1 MSRKRTK
8 RTSRNDATRL
18 NRVRILPIHHDQPDL
33 HKLGRAFIALAL
45 HEAARE
51 KQAQQQTKQ
60 SDSDENQWEA
70 T

>member
-1 MSRKRTK
+1 MSKKRNK
-8 RTSRNDATRL
+8 NSSRHGTTRS

-45 HEAARE
+45 HEAAQE
-51 KQAQQQTKQ
+51 KQAQQQTEQ
-60 SDSDENQWEA
+60 ADNYENQKEA

>member
-1 MSRKRTK
+1 MSRKRS
-8 RTSRNDATRL
+8 SRHGTTRS
-18 NRVRILPIHHDQPDL
+18 NRVRILAIHHDQPDL

-51 KQAQQQTKQ
+51 KQAQQQIKQ
-60 SDSDENQWEA
+60 LDNQENQQEE